1 MSAGTLW
8 FWLSNMRSSAVQIN
22 TEFED
27 FFTSLKS
34 YDLNISVH
42 YIKTCFDTNA
52 IYSRNQELVTAF
64 PLQRM

>member
-34 YDLNISVH
+34 YDLNISH
-42 YIKTCFDTNA
+42 YIT
-52 IYSRNQELVTAF
+52 
-64 PLQRM
+64 